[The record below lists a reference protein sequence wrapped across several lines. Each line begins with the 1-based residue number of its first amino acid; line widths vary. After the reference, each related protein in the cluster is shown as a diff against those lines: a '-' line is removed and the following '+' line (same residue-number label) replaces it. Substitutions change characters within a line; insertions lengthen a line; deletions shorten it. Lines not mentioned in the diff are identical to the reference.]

1 MFTLIHMK
9 SSESL
14 PPPEVLVVIFSV
26 FISVL

>member
-1 MFTLIHMK
+1 MK